1 MVKRI
6 YSILQL
12 FFVISTSVSAIVI
25 FYYAYFFLQN
35 QGKTETKIE
44 ENVVLRFN
52 IPTEYL
58 QEEAFWWLLEGSNTI
73 NIVNFSNENHKGS
86 IKIDLQQNPCSNFQ
100 AAKYSN
106 QIIEFDKK
114 QDRLSVREDFLI
126 GPYEKKSLDLEIF
139 NSGKCLVDNGD
150 PREFGAKIVGWTI
163 Q

>member
-12 FFVISTSVSAIVI
+12 FFVLSMSISAIVI
-25 FYYAYFFLQN
+25 FCYAYFYLQN
-35 QGKTETKIE
+35 QGRTETKIE

-52 IPTEYL
+52 LPTEYL
-58 QEEAFWWLLEGSNTI
+58 EGEAFWWLLEGSNTI
-73 NIVNFSNENHKGS
+73 NIVNFSNENHKGL

-100 AAKYSN
+100 AVKYSN

-114 QDRLSVREDFLI
+114 LDSLLVQEDFLI
-126 GPYEKKSLDLEIF
+126 GPYEKKSLDLKIL
-139 NSGKCLVDNGD
+139 NSGKCMVDNGD

>member
-12 FFVISTSVSAIVI
+12 FFILSMSSSAIFI
-25 FYYAYFFLQN
+25 FCYAYFYLQN
-35 QGKTETKIE
+35 QGRTETKIE

-52 IPTEYL
+52 LPTEYL
-58 QEEAFWWLLEGSNTI
+58 EGEAFWWLLEGSNTI
-73 NIVNFSNENHKGS
+73 NIVNFSNENHKGL

-106 QIIEFDKK
+106 QRIEFDKK
-114 QDRLSVREDFLI
+114 FNSLSLQKDFLI
-126 GPYEKKSLDLEIF
+126 GPYEIKSLDLEIL
-139 NSGKCLVDNGD
+139 NSEKCIVDNGD
-150 PREFGAKIVGWTI
+150 QREFGAKIVSWTI